1 MVHSSSL
8 HGSLLIVLAIL
19 WCPQPPPKNI
29 VLADCDNHRVQVFD
43 RNGNFVS
50 RFGELGSLDHQLSDP
65 EGLPINGKDNI
76 IVADRDNKLI
86 KIFSSSYSEKY
97 FRKFGGAGSLVN
109 PYHCIQHGQYF
120 IVSEEINFVRLFCLD
135 ILICRNWFIMFYL

>member
-1 MVHSSSL
+1 MVPP
-8 HGSLLIVLAIL
+8 A
-19 WCPQPPPKNI
+19 PQKNI

-50 RFGELGSLDHQLSDP
+50 RFGELGSLDNQLSDP
-65 EGLPINGKDNI
+65 EGLSINGKDNI
-76 IVADRDNKLI
+76 NVADRDNKLI
-86 KIFSSSYSEKY
+86 KTFSSSGKY
-97 FRKFGGAGSLVN
+97 LRKFGGASSLVN

-135 ILICRNWFIMFYL
+135 ILICRNWFCSWLCSTCKYILSI

>member
-19 WCPQPPPKNI
+19 WCPPPPQKNI

-65 EGLPINGKDNI
+65 EGLSINGKDNI
-76 IVADRDNKLI
+76 IVGDRDNKLI
-86 KIFSSSYSEKY
+86 KIFSSSGKY
-97 FRKFGGAGSLVN
+97 FRKFGGAGTVLWSIPITVSNTVN
-109 PYHCIQHGQYF
+109 ILQSQRKSILCDYF
-120 IVSEEINFVRLFCLD
+120 V
-135 ILICRNWFIMFYL
+135 

>member
-1 MVHSSSL
+1 MVYSSSL

-19 WCPQPPPKNI
+19 WCPPPAQKNI

-50 RFGELGSLDHQLSDP
+50 RFGELGSLDNQLSDP
-65 EGLPINGKDNI
+65 EGLSINSKDNI

-86 KIFSSSYSEKY
+86 KIFSSSGKY
-97 FRKFGGAGSLVN
+97 LRKFGGAGSLVN

>member
-19 WCPQPPPKNI
+19 WCPLPPQKNI

-65 EGLPINGKDNI
+65 EGLSINGKDNI

-86 KIFSSSYSEKY
+86 KIFSSSGKY
-97 FRKFGGAGSLVN
+97 LRKFGGAGSLVN
-109 PYHCIQHGQYF
+109 PYLCIKHGQYF
-120 IVSEEINFVRLFCLD
+120 IV
-135 ILICRNWFIMFYL
+135 